1 MGFYQQVAHTSL
13 GKKKDIQN
21 SKNTSF
27 LLSVYE
33 KIWRLPNQMDWTQMI
48 FFNRKLL
55 ATAVLI
61 GSVTLL
67 AGCQE
72 KIEAPSVSVLK
83 ASIQKISKEL
93 DPVEQVKFQE
103 AFESGMNYVYAK
115 NHGGRTPD
123 QNIGNIFGQV
133 MRGMQGQAVDTSAE
147 DATERDLLE
156 LFDGKTASKVISQ
169 KEDWDEELV
178 KLKAQWQ
185 KAQNELA
192 EQRQKQIVEN
202 ARIQKLEYARQQKV
216 QLTQNITQLE
226 QNIPKLEAQISE
238 YEIKKK
244 PFTDAVA
251 DYPKVQ
257 IKNVAIK
264 IDGPRKRFVEFDVVN
279 GSQVQFN
286 EIVFNVKVAADSGV
300 ITNPTSRLSIDGA
313 GVVPGSS
320 YHVSYNV
327 SASSA
332 YRYDP
337 SNLQVDVTLIKATDL
352 STKVGVAEN
361 LDDAGWKSWFENSL
375 VGYKNQLEQTKKRIE
390 DYQKQLAAMDQ
401 PDTSV

>member
-286 EIVFNVKVAADSGV
+286 EIVFNVKLAADSGV

-332 YRYDP
+332 YRYEP
-337 SNLQVDVTLIKATDL
+337 SDLQVDVTLIKATDL

-401 PDTSV
+401 SDTSA

>member
-1 MGFYQQVAHTSL
+1 
-13 GKKKDIQN
+13 
-21 SKNTSF
+21 
-27 LLSVYE
+27 
-33 KIWRLPNQMDWTQMI
+33 MDWTQMK

-286 EIVFNVKVAADSGV
+286 EIVFNVKLAADSGV

-332 YRYDP
+332 YRYEP
-337 SNLQVDVTLIKATDL
+337 SDLQVDVTLIKATDL

-401 PDTSV
+401 SDTSA

>member
-1 MGFYQQVAHTSL
+1 
-13 GKKKDIQN
+13 
-21 SKNTSF
+21 
-27 LLSVYE
+27 
-33 KIWRLPNQMDWTQMI
+33 MDWTRMI

-67 AGCQE
+67 TGCQE
-72 KIEAPSVSVLK
+72 KIEAPSVPVLK

-133 MRGMQGQAVDTSAE
+133 MRGIQGQKVDTSAE
-147 DATERDLLE
+147 DATERDLLK

-185 KAQNELA
+185 KAQDELA

-202 ARIQKLEYARQQKV
+202 ARIQKLEYARQQKL
-216 QLTQNITQLE
+216 QLTQNISQLE
-226 QNIPKLEAQISE
+226 QNIPKIEAQISE

-244 PFTDAVA
+244 PFADAVA
-251 DYPKVQ
+251 DYPKVE

-264 IDGPRKRFVEFDVVN
+264 IDGPRKRFIEFDISN

-286 EIVFNVKVAADSGV
+286 EIVFNVKILADAGV
-300 ITNPTSRLSIDGA
+300 ITNPTTRLNVNGA
-313 GVVPGSS
+313 GVAPGATH
-320 YHVSYNV
+320 HVSYNV

-332 YRYDP
+332 YRYEPGD
-337 SNLQVDVTLIKATDL
+337 LQVEVTLIKATDL
-352 STKVGVAEN
+352 NTKVGVAEN

-375 VGYKNQLEQTKKRIE
+375 VGYKNQLEQTKKRID
-390 DYQKQLAAMDQ
+390 DYQKQLASMDQ
-401 PDTSV
+401 PDTSA